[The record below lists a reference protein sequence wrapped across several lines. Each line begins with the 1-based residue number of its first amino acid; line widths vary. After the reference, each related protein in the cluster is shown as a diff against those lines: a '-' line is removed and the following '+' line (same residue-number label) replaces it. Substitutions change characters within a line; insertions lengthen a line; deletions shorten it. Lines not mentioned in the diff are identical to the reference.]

1 MKNRLIIF
9 VLALACTGFSVNR
22 LNAQVKAAFS
32 SNTVSGC
39 SPLVVQFKDESTG
52 NPTSWRWDLGNG
64 TISLFQNPSSVYFAP
79 GTYTVK
85 QVVKTATGADSVIK
99 QQFITVY
106 DNPVANFET
115 SDSVGCFPFPVTF
128 TDKSTVNDGT
138 ITAWHWDFG
147 DGNTSTD
154 KNPSHTYTGT
164 GNYTVTLKV
173 TSKNGCIK
181 SFSKSQHI
189 KIASGVLAGFDF
201 TPAQN
206 SCNAPIDIDFH
217 NRSVESGTVSYVWD
231 FGDGQTS
238 VEKSPRHKYVSN
250 GAYSVTLVAIN
261 NSGCRDTVSKK
272 NLIVLGNTQTQFTIP
287 ATVCAGETFIPVN
300 TSTPLPGSVRWEF
313 GDGSRST
320 EASPE
325 KSFANAATYTI
336 KLFNHFAACP
346 DSMSKTI
353 TVLPKPVASFTSDRT
368 YSCSVP
374 AAIQFTNTTSGSVN
388 QRWDFGDG
396 STSTAAN
403 PKHTYNAFGKYTV
416 KLVVT
421 GSNGCA
427 DSVVKKEI
435 IHVIRPQVQIKNLP
449 VKGCLPFTVPFIATV
464 NVADPVVSYRW
475 DFGDGTGSTHA
486 APVKTYTQEGR
497 YTVKLVITTA
507 SGCTDSVIV
516 PNGVETA
523 PRPKA
528 DFIATPREV
537 CRSQAIQFINQS
549 SPAGDQ
555 WLWIYG
561 DGGHSTEKQP
571 SKIYGDTGYFK
582 VTLIVTN
589 KGCSDT
595 MIKPDYVRIYPPVAR
610 FVTNMN
616 CADKYQRTFTD
627 SSIAAQSWHWDL
639 GDGTISNNKSPVHRY
654 TATGT
659 YRVKLVVTNNGCV
672 DSMVQQVII
681 ADEHPGFDADKKELC
696 AREKLTF
703 TADNYNPANISRM
716 VWHFGD
722 GVVSDIPGTVTH
734 SYKRSGNYRVSLVY
748 TDVNGCIDSLVKQQ
762 YIRVNGPAAAF
773 EAMNEKICIDKT
785 ATFKDLSET
794 DGIHPITKWEWVYGD
809 GKEESYTAAPFTHLY
824 ENGGTYTVSLRITDR
839 KGCTDSY
846 SRAAAVS
853 ISNPKASFT
862 TADTS
867 SCPGKPIKFDNT
879 STGDNLQYS
888 WSFGDGNTGSQKSPV
903 HQYVQDGLY
912 TVNLL
917 IADPIGCRDSLKRVE
932 YIKITTPI
940 AGFTM
945 SDSVGSCPPL
955 EVKFTSSAKNYVS
968 LGWDFG
974 DGSTSTL
981 GHPVHFY
988 NIPGEYTAT
997 QTVIAP
1003 GGCIAVM
1010 SRKVI
1015 VKGPKGEFTYNP
1027 TTGCM
1032 PLTVQFNGSG
1042 NGIKSYIWDFNDG
1055 NTNAS
1060 TVSSADYTY
1069 NLAGKF
1075 VPRMIL
1081 VDSNGC
1087 QVPVTGK
1094 DTINVIGVTA
1104 NETLDTYR
1112 LCNSGYIQFT
1122 DRSVAND
1129 FITAHLWDFGDG
1141 TFSTLAN
1148 PRHHFTTAPATYTIK
1163 HMVTTANGCKDVATL
1178 ADTIKIYQTPKVA
1191 IAGDKEAC
1199 MPGELNFNAIVT
1211 GDNNHLTKRW
1221 SLGNGQTVDGVN
1233 TVKHT
1238 YNAAGKYQVQL
1249 QTVYHEYCYDT
1260 TRQEVNIWPLPNT
1273 FAGNDAV
1280 VCLGTPI
1287 MLQSSGAVQYTWQ
1300 STPDISCTQCAT
1312 PLINPSTNTKYVV
1325 TGVSE
1330 KGCVKNDTVSV
1341 RVRQPFAVKVLP
1353 GDTLCAGEQMRLGA
1367 AGADQ
1372 YQWLPSTGLDNAH
1385 IASPKASPSATTVY
1399 AVVGKDNDNC
1409 FTDTGHVTV
1418 KVYPIPQ
1425 IFAGNDTTVNTGNTI
1440 RLSPAYSLDVTTFN
1454 WAPSGGLSC
1463 TNCATPTANVKGSA
1477 TYRLTATNQGGCVA
1491 SDDITITSVC
1501 NGDNWFVPN
1510 TFSPNGDG
1518 VNDVFYVR
1526 GKGVYN
1532 IHALRIFNRWGQQ
1545 VFEKRNFSA
1554 NDAAAGWDGK
1564 VNGRI
1569 ADMDVYV
1576 YIVDIICDNSTIVPY
1591 RGNVALI
1598 R

>member
-1 MKNRLIIF
+1 MKNHLIIF
-9 VLALACTGFSVNR
+9 VLALACTGFSSTR

-32 SNTVSGC
+32 ANTVSGC

-52 NPTSWRWDLGNG
+52 NPTNWRWDLGNG
-64 TISLFQNPSSVYFAP
+64 TISLFQHPSSVYFAP

-128 TDKSTVNDGT
+128 TDKSTVSDGT
-138 ITAWHWDFG
+138 ITGWHWDFG
-147 DGNTSTD
+147 DGNTSTAT
-154 KNPSHTYTGT
+154 NPSHTYTGT

-173 TSKNGCIK
+173 TSKNGCTK
-181 SFSKSQHI
+181 SFSKPQHI
-189 KIASGVLAGFDF
+189 RIASGVLAGFDF
-201 TPAQN
+201 MPVQK
-206 SCNAPIDIDFH
+206 SCNAPLDIDFN

-250 GAYSVTLVAIN
+250 GAYTVTLVAIT

-272 NLIVLGNTQTQFTIP
+272 NLIVLGNTQTQFNIP

-320 EASPE
+320 EASPK
-325 KSFANAATYTI
+325 KSYANAATYTI
-336 KLFNHFAACP
+336 KLVNSFAACP
-346 DSMSKTI
+346 DSVSKTI

-403 PKHTYNAFGKYTV
+403 PEHTYTSFGKYTV

-421 GSNGCA
+421 GSNGCT

-435 IHVIRPQVQIKNLP
+435 IHVIRPQVQINNLP
-449 VKGCLPFTVPFIATV
+449 VKGCLPFTVPFTATV
-464 NVADPVVSYRW
+464 KVADPLVAYRW
-475 DFGDGTGSTHA
+475 DFGDGTGSTQA
-486 APVKTYTQEGR
+486 APVKTYTQEGS

-507 SGCTDSVIV
+507 SGCTDSVV
-516 PNGVETA
+516 VRNGVEA
-523 PRPKA
+523 ASRPRA
-528 DFIATPREV
+528 DFTATPREV

-549 SPAGDQ
+549 SPADQ

-571 SKIYGDTGYFK
+571 SNRYGDTGYFK

-595 MIKPDYVRIYPPVAR
+595 MIRPNYVRIYPPVAR
-610 FVTNMN
+610 FAVRMN

-639 GDGTISNNKSPVHRY
+639 GDGTTSNNKSPVHRY
-654 TATGT
+654 TATGN

-703 TADNYNPANISRM
+703 TANNYKPANIIGM

-722 GVVSDIPGTVTH
+722 GVVSNMPGTITH
-734 SYKRSGNYRVSLVY
+734 SYKRSGNYRISLVY
-748 TDVNGCIDSLVKQQ
+748 TDVNGCIDSVVKQQ

-794 DGIHPITKWEWVYGD
+794 DGIHPITKWDWVYGD
-809 GKEESYTAAPFTHLY
+809 GKEASYTAAPFTHLY
-824 ENGGTYTVSLRITDR
+824 ENGGTYTVSLRVTDSR
-839 KGCTDSY
+839 GCTDSY
-846 SRAAAVS
+846 SRAAAIS

-867 SCPGKPIKFDNT
+867 SCPGKPVNFNNT
-879 STGDNLQYS
+879 STGNNLQYS
-888 WSFGDGNTGSQKSPV
+888 WSFGDGKTGAQRSPA

-912 TVNLL
+912 TVNLM
-917 IADPIGCRDSLKRVE
+917 IADPIGCRDSIKRVE
-932 YIKITTPI
+932 YIKIATPI

-955 EVKFTSSAKNYVS
+955 EVKFTSSARNYVS

-981 GHPVHFY
+981 EHPVHFY

-1003 GGCIAVM
+1003 GGCIATR

-1060 TVSSADYTY
+1060 TVSSTGYTY

-1129 FITAHLWDFGDG
+1129 FIAAHLWDFGDG
-1141 TFSTLAN
+1141 TFSTLAS

-1163 HMVTTANGCKDVATL
+1163 HMVTTANGCKDAATL
-1178 ADTIKIYQTPKVA
+1178 VDTIKIYKTPKVA

-1199 MPGELNFNAIVT
+1199 MPGELNFNADVT

-1221 SLGNGQTVDGVN
+1221 LLGNGQTADGVN
-1233 TVKHT
+1233 TVKQR
-1238 YNAAGKYQVQL
+1238 YNAAGTYQVQL
-1249 QTVYHEYCYDT
+1249 QTVYHDYCYDT
-1260 TRQEVNIWPLPNT
+1260 ARREVNIWPLPNT

-1280 VCLGTPI
+1280 VCLGSPV
-1287 MLQSSGAVQYTWQ
+1287 MLQASGAVQYTWQ

-1312 PLINPSTNTKYVV
+1312 PLINPLTNTTYVV
-1325 TGVSE
+1325 TGVSD

-1341 RVRQPFAVKVLP
+1341 RVRQPFTVKVLP

-1385 IASPKASPSATTVY
+1385 IASPKASPSATTAY
-1399 AVVGKDNDNC
+1399 TVVGKDNDNC

-1418 KVYPIPQ
+1418 KVYPIPK
-1425 IFAGNDTTVNTGNTI
+1425 IFAGNDTTVNTGNAI
-1440 RLSPAYSLDVTTFN
+1440 RLSPAYSQDVTTFN

-1463 TNCATPTANVKGSA
+1463 TNCATPTADVKGSA

-1526 GKGVYN
+1526 GKGIYN

-1545 VFEKRNFSA
+1545 VFEKRNFNA

-1564 VNGRI
+1564 INGKV

-1591 RGNVALI
+1591 KGNVALI